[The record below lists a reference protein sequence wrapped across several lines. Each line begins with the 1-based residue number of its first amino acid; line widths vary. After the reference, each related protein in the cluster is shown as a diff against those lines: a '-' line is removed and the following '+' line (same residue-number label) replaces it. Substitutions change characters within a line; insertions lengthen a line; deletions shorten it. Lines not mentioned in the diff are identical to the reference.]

1 MRDLTPDARTLFFLS
16 QEVTRSRNGRVC
28 TPRDVVFAYVLLK
41 VATPEL
47 ASGNLAAQA
56 STSPDM
62 VQMGP
67 EITAVIALETPEP
80 VQMAELL
87 DVAAE
92 GNPDLADYLDLP

>member
-28 TPRDVVFAYVLLK
+28 TPRDVVFAHVLLK

-47 ASGNLAAQA
+47 ASGNLAARA

-62 VQMGP
+62 VQLGP
-67 EITAVIALETPEP
+67 ELAAVITRETPEP
-80 VQMAELL
+80 VEMGELL
-87 DVAAE
+87 EVAEE